1 MEFATKCIHSL
12 GANDATGS
20 ITPAIYIS
28 STFAH
33 PKLGDTTGF
42 NYTRESNPTR
52 ARLETLVAALE
63 EGIDALAFSSGMAA
77 VDAVMNLFAPGDHII
92 TGNDL
97 YGGSFRLFRNINARN
112 GVEFTTVHTS
122 KLEEIKAA
130 IKPNTKA
137 IFLETPTNPTMEISD
152 LRAIS
157 KIAKE
162 NNFLVIVD
170 NTFLTPY
177 FQKPLTLGAD
187 IVIHSGTKYLAGHN
201 DVLAGFTVVKEQT
214 LADKLRLIYKTT
226 GACLGALD
234 AWLVIRGIKTLP
246 LRMEQHQKNATA
258 IAAWLQKQP
267 RVQYVLY
274 PGLAEHPGYA
284 VNKAQTSGFGGMIS
298 FAVDNAETARQL
310 LEGVKLI
317 QFAESLGGTESLI
330 TYPIRQTHTDL
341 TPEECAEKGI
351 TDCLLRLST
360 GIEAT
365 EDLIADL
372 AQAFAAIQ

>member
-1 MEFATKCIHSL
+1 
-12 GANDATGS
+12 
-20 ITPAIYIS
+20 
-28 STFAH
+28 
-33 PKLGDTTGF
+33 
-42 NYTRESNPTR
+42 
-52 ARLETLVAALE
+52 
-63 EGIDALAFSSGMAA
+63 MAA

-157 KIAKE
+157 KIAKD

-246 LRMEQHQKNATA
+246 LRMEQHQKNAAA

-284 VNKAQTSGFGGMIS
+284 VNKGQTSGFGGMIS
-298 FAVDNAETARQL
+298 FAVDNAETARQI

-372 AQAFAAIQ
+372 AQAFAAVE

>member
-130 IKPNTKA
+130 IKPNTQA

-201 DVLAGFTVVKEQT
+201 DVLAGFTVVKKQT

-246 LRMEQHQKNATA
+246 LRMEQHQKNAAA

-372 AQAFAAIQ
+372 AQAFTAIQ